1 MKVRR
6 SFLLCAAVILAG
18 AAFSCIA
25 VRMLRG
31 TSDSKEN
38 YPIKRVSVILP
49 HRDDGYWNLIEEGI
63 REEAGMTGADYH
75 IDINILVPQL
85 NYSISQMTEL
95 LKKQIAAKVDYIV
108 VQGNEDGAF
117 ASVLR
122 KAQEQGIEVICVDT
136 DIEDFP
142 EHLYIGS
149 DNYAAGKMLGEQL
162 VLLTGGNA
170 SVAIISGEEWYQNLQ
185 QRMAGFR
192 AAVDEVPGIAIRRIE
207 YDNYDG
213 LTAMRLYQEMAG
225 EADTLVCLEG
235 TGGTMLETRYD
246 VHGEEYKYV
255 AGFDAYEG
263 ARAGVLDGIIKQD
276 TNRMGRQVVQEIE
289 RHVAKGSYSAERI
302 YTDIYWLTAEN
313 YDEVMG

>member
-25 VRMLRG
+25 VGMLRG

-49 HRDDGYWNLIEEGI
+49 HRDDGYWSSIEEGI
-63 REEAGMTGADYH
+63 LEEADMTGNDCH

-95 LKKQIAAKVDYIV
+95 LKKQIAARVDYIV
-108 VQGNEDGAF
+108 VQGNDDKDF
-117 ASVLR
+117 ISVLR
-122 KAQEQGIEVICVDT
+122 KAREQGIEVICVDT

-142 EHLYIGS
+142 AHLYIGS
-149 DNYAAGKMLGEQL
+149 DNYEAGKMLGEQL

-170 SVAIISGEEWYQNLQ
+170 SVAIISGEEQYQNMQ

-192 AAVDEVPGIAIRRIE
+192 EAIDEVPGLTISRID
-207 YDNYDG
+207 YDHYDG
-213 LTAMRLYQEMAG
+213 LTVMRLYQEIAG
-225 EADTLVCLEG
+225 KVDALVCLEG
-235 TGGTMLETRYD
+235 TGGTTLESRYEA
-246 VHGEEYKYV
+246 HGEEYKYV
-255 AGFDAYEG
+255 VGFDAHEG
-263 ARAGVLDGIIKQD
+263 AGAGVLDGIIKQD
-276 TNRMGRQVVQEIE
+276 TNHMGHQVVKEIE
-289 RHVAKGSYSAERI
+289 RHVAKGSYSAECI